1 MDSKNLATAKVHAN
15 IAIIKY
21 WGKKEEKLKIPF
33 NSSISFTL
41 DKFYTKTCI
50 IKEKGLTKD
59 VFYLNNVLQDDNETQ
74 KISKVLDHFRNKEE
88 FVVVKSSN
96 SMPTAAGLSS
106 SSSGLAALVVAANY
120 TFNTKKSD
128 SELSYLARLGSGSA
142 SRSLFGPFAIWK
154 TSDIDHE
161 AIAYPLDC
169 DLDLSMIIL
178 ILSVQKKEVL
188 SRDGMK
194 HCVETSSLF
203 NTWVEQANRDA
214 ITMQKYMKEKD
225 FTNMG
230 KLMEKNTLLMH
241 ETTKYANPPFSYLK
255 NATFEAIELVKEIRK
270 NGIEAYFTMD
280 AGPNVKILCQTKDC
294 AALTKKLLEKYP
306 EEKIVVS
313 KGASNYEILPGDQT

>member
-1 MDSKNLATAKVHAN
+1 MDSKNLVTAKVHAN

-21 WGKKEEKLKIPF
+21 WGKKNEHLKIPF

-50 IKEKGLTKD
+50 IKDQSLSKD
-59 VFYLNNVLQDDNETQ
+59 IFYLNNELQSDKETK
-74 KISKVLDHFRNKEE
+74 KISKILDYFRSKDEY
-88 FVVVKSSN
+88 VIVKSTN

-142 SRSLFGPFAIWK
+142 SRSLFGPLAIWK
-154 TSDIDHE
+154 TSDIDQE
-161 AIAYPLDC
+161 AISYPLAC

-178 ILSVQKKEVL
+178 VLSGKKKEVL
-188 SRDGMK
+188 SRDGMR
-194 HCVETSSLF
+194 HCVETSTLF
-203 NTWVEQANRDA
+203 DTWVKQANEDA
-214 ITMQKYMKEKD
+214 LTMQKYIKEKD
-225 FTNMG
+225 FTNIG

-241 ETTKYANPPFSYLK
+241 ETTKYANPPFTYLTEE
-255 NATFEAIELVKEIRK
+255 TFEAIKFVEKIREE
-270 NGIEAYFTMD
+270 GVEAYFTMD

-294 AALTKKLLEKYP
+294 SKLTQILLTKYPPEKV
-306 EEKIVVS
+306 VVS

>member
-1 MDSKNLATAKVHAN
+1 MDSKNLITAKVHAN

-21 WGKKEEKLKIPF
+21 WGKKDEKLKIPF

-50 IKEKGLTKD
+50 IKDSSLTKD
-59 VFYLNNVLQDDNETQ
+59 IFYLNHELQDEKETL
-74 KISKVLDHFRNKEE
+74 KISKVLDYFRNKNEY
-88 FVVVKSSN
+88 VIVKSTN

-120 TFNTKKSD
+120 AFNTQKSD
-128 SELSYLARLGSGSA
+128 SELSYLSRLGSGSA

-154 TSDIDHE
+154 TSTIDTD
-161 AIAYPLDC
+161 AIAYPLKC

-178 ILSVQKKEVL
+178 VLSDKKKDIL

-194 HCVETSSLF
+194 HCVDTSSIF
-203 NTWVEQANRDA
+203 NHWVTQANKDV
-214 ITMQKYMKEKD
+214 IEMQHHMQNKD

-241 ETTKYANPPFSYLK
+241 ETTSYANPPFTYLK
-255 NATFEAIELVKEIRK
+255 AETFEAIALIKKIRED
-270 NGIEAYFTMD
+270 GLEAYFTMD
-280 AGPNVKILCQTKDC
+280 AGPNVKILCQSKDC
-294 AALTKKLLEKYP
+294 NAIVEKLTKKYP
-306 EEKIVVS
+306 KEKIIVS
-313 KGASNYEILPGDQT
+313 KGASNYEILHGDQT